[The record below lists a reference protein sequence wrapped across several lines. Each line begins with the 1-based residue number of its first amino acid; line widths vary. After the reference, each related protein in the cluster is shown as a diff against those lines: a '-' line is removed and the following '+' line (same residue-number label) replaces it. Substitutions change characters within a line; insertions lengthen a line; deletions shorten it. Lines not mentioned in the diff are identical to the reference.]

1 MKMWQLILGT
11 AGFVLYFVYDINS
24 VLSKNVCLQKFF
36 AWGCIL
42 VVASVVAEFCSAW
55 GQGHRSVEAVIGFGI
70 GALFF
75 LGLLIYTLFFA
86 LPFEETYCE
95 ENKLRA
101 AYTEGVYGLCRHPGV
116 LWFAGAFLCMWGMLG
131 GWRPGIYFGLMIF
144 WNYLYI
150 IFQDLWTFPRTFF
163 NYREYQQSTPFLI
176 PNGKSIRVCMKSIR
190 KRSNQSGADNL

>member
-36 AWGCIL
+36 AWGSIL
-42 VVASVVAEFCSAW
+42 VVASVAAEFCSAW

>member
-1 MKMWQLILGT
+1 MWQLILGT

-36 AWGCIL
+36 AWGSIL

-86 LPFEETYCE
+86 LPFEETYCK

-101 AYTEGVYGLCRHPGV
+101 AYTEGVYGL
-116 LWFAGAFLCMWGMLG
+116 WGMLG

>member
-1 MKMWQLILGT
+1 MWQLILGT

-24 VLSKNVCLQKFF
+24 VLSKNVCLQKVF
-36 AWGCIL
+36 AWGNIL

>member
-1 MKMWQLILGT
+1 MWQLILGT

-36 AWGCIL
+36 AWGSIL

-75 LGLLIYTLFFA
+75 LVCLYIPCFLSFPLKKPIVKK
-86 LPFEETYCE
+86 
-95 ENKLRA
+95 NKLRA

>member
-36 AWGCIL
+36 AWGSIL
-42 VVASVVAEFCSAW
+42 VVAFVVAEFCSAW

>member
-1 MKMWQLILGT
+1 M
-11 AGFVLYFVYDINS
+11 
-24 VLSKNVCLQKFF
+24 
-36 AWGCIL
+36 
-42 VVASVVAEFCSAW
+42 
-55 GQGHRSVEAVIGFGI
+55 IGFGI

-86 LPFEETYCE
+86 LPFEETYCK

-131 GWRPGIYFGLMIF
+131 GWRPGIYFVLMIF

-176 PNGKSIRVCMKSIR
+176 PNGKSIRACMKSIR
-190 KRSNQSGADNL
+190 KCSDQSGADNL

>member
-1 MKMWQLILGT
+1 MWQLILGT

-36 AWGCIL
+36 AWGSIL

-86 LPFEETYCE
+86 LPFEPRSSFMGNLTY
-95 ENKLRA
+95 
-101 AYTEGVYGLCRHPGV
+101 TVVQGSS
-116 LWFAGAFLCMWGMLG
+116 
-131 GWRPGIYFGLMIF
+131 
-144 WNYLYI
+144 LY
-150 IFQDLWTFPRTFF
+150 
-163 NYREYQQSTPFLI
+163 
-176 PNGKSIRVCMKSIR
+176 SISASATAVT
-190 KRSNQSGADNL
+190 Q

>member
-1 MKMWQLILGT
+1 MFAEI
-11 AGFVLYFVYDINS
+11 
-24 VLSKNVCLQKFF
+24 F
-36 AWGCIL
+36 AWGSIL

-95 ENKLRA
+95 KNKLRA

-131 GWRPGIYFGLMIF
+131 GWRPGIYFVLMIF

-176 PNGKSIRVCMKSIR
+176 PNGKSIRACMKSIR
-190 KRSNQSGADNL
+190 KCSDQSGADNL

>member
-36 AWGCIL
+36 AWGSIL
-42 VVASVVAEFCSAW
+42 VVASVVAEFCSVW

-116 LWFAGAFLCMWGMLG
+116 LWFSGAFLCMWGMLG

>member
-1 MKMWQLILGT
+1 MWQLILGT

-36 AWGCIL
+36 AWGSIL

-101 AYTEGVYGLCRHPGV
+101 AYTEGVYGLCPSSGCIVVCRCLFMHVGN
-116 LWFAGAFLCMWGMLG
+116 AGRMETGNLFWTYDFLELSVYHFSGSVD
-131 GWRPGIYFGLMIF
+131 ISTDIF
-144 WNYLYI
+144 
-150 IFQDLWTFPRTFF
+150 
-163 NYREYQQSTPFLI
+163 
-176 PNGKSIRVCMKSIR
+176 
-190 KRSNQSGADNL
+190 

>member
-1 MKMWQLILGT
+1 MWQLILGT

-36 AWGCIL
+36 AWGSIL

-86 LPFEETYCE
+86 LPSSGCIVVCRGLFMHVGNAGRMETGNLFWTYDFLE
-95 ENKLRA
+95 LS
-101 AYTEGVYGLCRHPGV
+101 VYHFSGSV
-116 LWFAGAFLCMWGMLG
+116 D
-131 GWRPGIYFGLMIF
+131 ISTDIF
-144 WNYLYI
+144 
-150 IFQDLWTFPRTFF
+150 
-163 NYREYQQSTPFLI
+163 
-176 PNGKSIRVCMKSIR
+176 
-190 KRSNQSGADNL
+190 

>member
-1 MKMWQLILGT
+1 MWQLILGT

-36 AWGCIL
+36 AWGSIL
-42 VVASVVAEFCSAW
+42 VVAAVVAEFCSAW

-75 LGLLIYTLFFA
+75 LGLLIYTLFFV